1 MAAPNATLLV
11 PDVVLLPHAD
21 YKQKM
26 LEVLEQ
32 SGYTFEELRVQAEAD
47 EFETERARLTWLM
60 VRD

>member
-1 MAAPNATLLV
+1 MATSNTSLLV
-11 PDVVLLPHAD
+11 PDIVLLTHAD

-26 LEVLEQ
+26 REVLER
-32 SGYTFEELRVQAEAD
+32 SGYTFEELREQAEAD